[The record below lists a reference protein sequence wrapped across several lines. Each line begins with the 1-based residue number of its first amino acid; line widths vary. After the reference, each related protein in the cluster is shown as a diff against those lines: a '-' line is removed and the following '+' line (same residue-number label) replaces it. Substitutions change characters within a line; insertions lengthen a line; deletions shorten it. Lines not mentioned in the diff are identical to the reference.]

1 MAASIFAS
9 VLILARTTPTGCGLD
24 EVPCYSTCCCSNTS
38 TVKHCSGRILA
49 EAWAHDA
56 ALEHSDGWESHDYT
70 EAWAKLRPEPPL
82 CFPVP
87 AVQRQVKRYGQ
98 IGAGTSFGTALHNL
112 ASQPGIDRVLEIG
125 TFFGGGS
132 TPDLA
137 SSIRDKPQDFSPNCV
152 RRQAPDGGG
161 LHKCCHSVVVTME
174 VFSPAWKHA
183 SQYLRGMPV
192 WCVHGTTVTAEEMLQ
207 PSEISSRDKGPHFK
221 LYYQR
226 DRDLMQKF
234 TPKLSELCRDIRF
247 GLVLIDG
254 NEYTGWA
261 EFNKVRSE
269 CRPRYI
275 ALHDTQ
281 TLKTHR
287 IEEFLEK
294 NQSEYKLLL
303 RKDETASGAS
313 CGLVGCKGEA
323 SFVPNS
329 AGWAIYE
336 KV

>member
-1 MAASIFAS
+1 
-9 VLILARTTPTGCGLD
+9 V
-24 EVPCYSTCCCSNTS
+24 
-38 TVKHCSGRILA
+38 LA
-49 EAWAHDA
+49 EAWAQDN
-56 ALEHSDGWESHDYT
+56 ALVQSDGWESHDYT
-70 EAWAKLRPEPPL
+70 EAWAKLRPEPPV

-87 AVQRQVKRYGQ
+87 AVQHQVKRNGQ
-98 IGAGTSFGTALHNL
+98 IGAGSSFGTALHNL
-112 ASQPGIDRVLEIG
+112 ASQHGVDRVLEIG

-137 SSIRDKPQDFSPNCV
+137 SSIRDKPRGFSPNCV
-152 RRQAPDGGG
+152 RRQAAGGG
-161 LHKCCHSVVVTME
+161 IQKCCHSLVVTME
-174 VFSPAWKHA
+174 VFFPAWKHA

-207 PSEISSRDKGPHFK
+207 PSQISREHRNPHFK

-234 TPKLSELCRDIRF
+234 TPRLSELCRDIKF
-247 GLVLIDG
+247 ELVLIDG

-294 NQSEYKLLL
+294 NRTEYTLLL
-303 RKDETASGAS
+303 RKGETASGPN
-313 CGLVGCKGEA
+313 CGLVGCKEEA
-323 SFVPNS
+323 SFVPNA
-329 AGWAIYE
+329 AGWAVYE
-336 KV
+336 RA